1 MLLCWL
7 VFTQKGPVAWTHFL
21 LICAIVLFFLA
32 SVMYNTVL
40 LYPVLKK

>member
-7 VFTQKGPVAWTHFL
+7 VLTQKGSDAWTHFL

-32 SVMYNTVL
+32 SVMHNIVL